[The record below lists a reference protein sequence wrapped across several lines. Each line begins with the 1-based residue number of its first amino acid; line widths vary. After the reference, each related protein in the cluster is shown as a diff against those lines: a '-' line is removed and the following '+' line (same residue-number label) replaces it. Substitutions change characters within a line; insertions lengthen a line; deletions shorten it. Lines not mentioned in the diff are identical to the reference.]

1 MEGEMERVPLMGQ
14 PGHVFAMQRPSMTAA
29 FALNSRQPR
38 NTTYRELPPPT
49 GESPFRLD
57 LKDIISSDQYAK
69 IVATKTLSFH
79 VDGDVGGIGN
89 AVPQQLVA
97 SGLESDLAQQTS
109 SGSTPA
115 FLYLA
120 GDCVYFN
127 GQVEN
132 YYEQFYAPYEYYGV
146 PIFAVPGNH
155 DGENLEGDTSLDG
168 FLRNFCAAE
177 PTKTPES
184 GDAPRT
190 AMVQPNVYWTLLTPL
205 VNIVGLY
212 SNVPEG
218 GEIREPQ
225 TEWLAQELS
234 ELPKDIPI
242 FVVLHHPP
250 FSADDHHSGSVEMKE
265 VIANAAEQA
274 GRRPEVVV
282 AGHVHN
288 YQRFTHEIDADTSS
302 LYLVTGA
309 GGYHNLHAVQTV
321 DGEKMIP
328 PVVLTDSEG
337 DDVTLNSYCDDHH
350 GFLRV
355 DLAASTLSGRY
366 YKVPRP
372 QDPYQKG
379 NQLHDYF
386 QFDLAARKYLP
397 NTLPGS
403 K

>member
-97 SGLESDLAQQTS
+97 SGLESDLAQPTS

-168 FLRNFCAAE
+168 FLRNFCSAE

-355 DLAASTLSGRY
+355 DLAGSILSGRY